1 MKSHRNSQY
10 FREIVFASFAG
21 NFRLC
26 LRKHDV
32 IDILSI
38 PQKKRLVTQHA
49 LPDPEAATQTT
60 SNNLWAFDMDEHES
74 GMEMM
79 LSAMNSPLDDDLP
92 WQFDDQI
99 IKENDR
105 LDSAAQSPSSSL
117 FSDFDDACT
126 SSFASSLSSP
136 TFATSSESGTS
147 SLSSFDM
154 MMSMFPDPTRPTV
167 SDDRMAPPAATVR
180 KNVVVRRRPRE
191 CSMVCWLFRT
201 LLTSEYRALP
211 ANAIF
216 EIFEETMQQST
227 AGSARHYRDSIRHCL
242 MTSAVF
248 VRVLTP
254 NPRKDFLVMN
264 EQGSWWTVHPDCEMA
279 CAEHVFRSGSA
290 HRCPPQASIPAY
302 YARVRME
309 ETKAA
314 SSGNSTAG
322 PIRATFGYQSASSS
336 ECSSTSS
343 SSASSPAPS
352 VNVRRFDPIRKVTYG
367 TMNGGQRVSYK
378 AFSSGYPQKV
388 TPQPTL
394 LNPRSILLNDIAVD
408 HEEVV

>member
-1 MKSHRNSQY
+1 MFKIPIKLLTSLK
-10 FREIVFASFAG
+10 FRSG
-21 NFRLC
+21 G
-26 LRKHDV
+26 
-32 IDILSI
+32 
-38 PQKKRLVTQHA
+38 KRTL
-49 LPDPEAATQTT
+49 TT
-60 SNNLWAFDMDEHES
+60 STSFQDIEMDEQDS

-79 LSAMNSPLDDDLP
+79 LTAMVAPLDDDLP

-99 IKENDR
+99 LKETDT

-117 FSDFDDACT
+117 FSDFDDSCT
-126 SSFASSLSSP
+126 SSFSSSLSSP
-136 TFATSSESGTS
+136 SFSSSSDTGTS

-154 MMSMFPDPTRPTV
+154 MMSMFPDPAIPTV
-167 SDDRMAPPAATVR
+167 SEETTMALPPPVPVR

-211 ANAIF
+211 VNAIF
-216 EIFEETMQQST
+216 EIFEETMQQTT
-227 AGSARHYRDSIRHCL
+227 AGSGRHFRQSIRHCL

-264 EQGSWWTVHPDCEMA
+264 EQGSWWTVHPDCETA
-279 CAEHVFRSGSA
+279 CAEHVFKSGA
-290 HRCPPQASIPAY
+290 VHRCPPQASIPAY
-302 YARVRME
+302 FARVRME
-309 ETKAA
+309 EAKSANVVNT
-314 SSGNSTAG
+314 SGG
-322 PIRATFGYQSASSS
+322 PIRAHFGYSSSPSS

-352 VNVRRFDPIRKVTYG
+352 VSVRRFDPIRKNTFG
-367 TMNGGQRVSYK
+367 TINSGPRVAYK
-378 AFSSGYPQKV
+378 PFPTKGFAPKIDTGRMATVQ
-388 TPQPTL
+388 TPPTL
-394 LNPRSILLNDIAVD
+394 VNPRSILLNDITVD

>member
-1 MKSHRNSQY
+1 
-10 FREIVFASFAG
+10 
-21 NFRLC
+21 
-26 LRKHDV
+26 
-32 IDILSI
+32 
-38 PQKKRLVTQHA
+38 
-49 LPDPEAATQTT
+49 
-60 SNNLWAFDMDEHES
+60 MDEHES

-79 LSAMNSPLDDDLP
+79 LSSIVSPLDDDLP

-99 IKENDR
+99 IKENDT

-117 FSDFDDACT
+117 FSDFDDSCT
-126 SSFASSLSSP
+126 SSLSSSLSSP
-136 TFATSSESGTS
+136 SFTTSSDSGTS

-154 MMSMFPDPTRPTV
+154 MMSMFPDPTNPTV
-167 SDDRMAPPAATVR
+167 SEERMVAPAPVR

-211 ANAIF
+211 VNAIF
-216 EIFEETMQQST
+216 EIFEETMQQTT
-227 AGSARHYRDSIRHCL
+227 AGSGRHYRQSIRHCL

-279 CAEHVFRSGSA
+279 CAEHVFKSGSA

-309 ETKAA
+309 EAKAA
-314 SSGNSTAG
+314 SAGSSNTG
-322 PIRATFGYQSASSS
+322 PIRAQFGYSSAPSS

-352 VNVRRFDPIRKVTYG
+352 VNVRRFDPIRKVSYG
-367 TMNGGQRVSYK
+367 QMNGGSRLTYK
-378 AFSSGYPQKV
+378 AMSAGFSTKPTVGRQESV
-388 TPQPTL
+388 SSHSTL
-394 LNPRSILLNDIAVD
+394 LNPRSILLNDIAID

>member
-1 MKSHRNSQY
+1 MGGAEK
-10 FREIVFASFAG
+10 E
-21 NFRLC
+21 
-26 LRKHDV
+26 K
-32 IDILSI
+32 
-38 PQKKRLVTQHA
+38 
-49 LPDPEAATQTT
+49 EAEDTPTT
-60 SNNLWAFDMDEHES
+60 LETPTAFDMDEQQS

-79 LSAMNSPLDDDLP
+79 LSAMVSPLDDDLP

-99 IKENDR
+99 IKENDT

-117 FSDFDDACT
+117 FSDFDDSCT
-126 SSFASSLSSP
+126 SSFSSSLSSP
-136 TFATSSESGTS
+136 SFTSSSDPGSESPRRSTRCVYSFS
-147 SLSSFDM
+147 SITASALSSFDM
-154 MMSMFPDPTRPTV
+154 MMSMFPDPTIPTV
-167 SDDRMAPPAATVR
+167 SDERMMAPPATPVR

-211 ANAIF
+211 VNAIF
-216 EIFEETMQQST
+216 EIFEETMQQTT
-227 AGSARHYRDSIRHCL
+227 AGSGRHYRQSIRHCL

-279 CAEHVFRSGSA
+279 CAEHVFKSGSA

-302 YARVRME
+302 YARVRQE
-309 ETKAA
+309 EAKTI
-314 SSGNSTAG
+314 STGSTSAG
-322 PIRATFGYQSASSS
+322 PIRSHFGYSSAPSS
-336 ECSSTSS
+336 ECSSSSS

-352 VNVRRFDPIRKVTYG
+352 MSVRRFDPIRKVTYG
-367 TMNGGQRVSYK
+367 SINSGPRVAYK
-378 AFSSGYPQKV
+378 PFQSGYTQKMTRMETATPQ
-388 TPQPTL
+388 QPTL
-394 LNPRSILLNDIAVD
+394 LNPRSILLNDITID

>member
-1 MKSHRNSQY
+1 MSVLCSVSSLFICLLHSLLPPSTFLSSDVWTSFFFFFAKPLTTY
-10 FREIVFASFAG
+10 LFRE
-21 NFRLC
+21 
-26 LRKHDV
+26 
-32 IDILSI
+32 
-38 PQKKRLVTQHA
+38 
-49 LPDPEAATQTT
+49 TQTT
-60 SNNLWAFDMDEHES
+60 SYNITAFNMEQVS

-79 LSAMNSPLDDDLP
+79 LSAMVSPLDDDLP

-99 IKENDR
+99 IKENDT

-117 FSDFDDACT
+117 FSDFDDACP
-126 SSFASSLSSP
+126 SSFSSSLSSP
-136 TFATSSESGTS
+136 SFTTTSDSGTS

-154 MMSMFPDPTRPTV
+154 MMSMFPDPTNPTV
-167 SDDRMAPPAATVR
+167 NEERNVAPAPTR

-211 ANAIF
+211 VNAIF

-227 AGSARHYRDSIRHCL
+227 AGSGRHYRQSIRHCL

-264 EQGSWWTVHPDCEMA
+264 EQGSWWTVHPDCEIA
-279 CAEHVFRSGSA
+279 CAEHVFKTGTA

-309 ETKAA
+309 EAKAA
-314 SSGNSTAG
+314 SSGNSNTL
-322 PIRATFGYQSASSS
+322 PIRTQYGYSSVPSS

-343 SSASSPAPS
+343 SSASSPAP
-352 VNVRRFDPIRKVTYG
+352 VNVRRFDPIRKVAHGSMSNGPRVTYK
-367 TMNGGQRVSYK
+367 TVST
-378 AFSSGYPQKV
+378 GYPHKATNGRTDGFTSQ
-388 TPQPTL
+388 QTL
-394 LNPRSILLNDIAVD
+394 LNPRSILLNDITVD

>member
-1 MKSHRNSQY
+1 M
-10 FREIVFASFAG
+10 
-21 NFRLC
+21 
-26 LRKHDV
+26 
-32 IDILSI
+32 
-38 PQKKRLVTQHA
+38 
-49 LPDPEAATQTT
+49 PDPEATEKRTQTT
-60 SNNLWAFDMDEHES
+60 SNNLTAFNMDEHES

-79 LSAMNSPLDDDLP
+79 LSSMVAPLDDDLP

-99 IKENDR
+99 IKENDT

-117 FSDFDDACT
+117 FSDFDDSCT
-126 SSFASSLSSP
+126 SSFSSSLSSP
-136 TFATSSESGTS
+136 SFTTSTETGTS

-154 MMSMFPDPTRPTV
+154 MMSMFPDPTNPTV
-167 SDDRMAPPAATVR
+167 SEERMVAPPVPVR

-211 ANAIF
+211 VNAIF
-216 EIFEETMQQST
+216 EIFEETMQQTT
-227 AGSARHYRDSIRHCL
+227 AGSGRHYRQSIRHCL

-264 EQGSWWTVHPDCEMA
+264 EQGSWWTVHPDCEVA
-279 CAEHVFRSGSA
+279 CAEHVFKSGSA

-309 ETKAA
+309 EAKAA
-314 SSGNSTAG
+314 ANAGNSSTG
-322 PIRATFGYQSASSS
+322 PIRTQFGYSSAPSS

-352 VNVRRFDPIRKVTYG
+352 VNVRRFDPIRKVSYGPMNTGPRVTYKTVSAG
-367 TMNGGQRVSYK
+367 FPQKTMNGFV
-378 AFSSGYPQKV
+378 
-388 TPQPTL
+388 PQPTL